1 MIRKLQKCRQAW
13 ICPSTHYLSQCWG
26 HICRRRRKVHNDWN
40 RVLDA
45 STLLRTQWRV
55 SDNMTSDI
63 SKTCSLTIRFT
74 SYRAHLKDEADWWLF
89 SRTYLFLMKLRK
101 LSTCESTASRF
112 HKQKLRWTIL
122 CWRGP
127 RDDDQ
132 VFREQKWRIKID
144 TKRRILLMRV
154 SVPRAMTQRSY
165 HEENFT
171 VTGILDD
178 VVLVTSCADVD
189 IVLTYL
195 TIFVVTSVCQLLRRT
210 LYPGTVVIDDVGIS
224 SDSSLSTDATKCI
237 AWLRKKNAVS
247 SGGNRKDLVH
257 IFNVFLSQQFLSVR
271 SYGTALDDASGR
283 PHFFV

>member
-13 ICPSTHYLSQCWG
+13 IWLSISMIKSRQRCLNMGTYLQ
-26 HICRRRRKVHNDWN
+26 RRRWSCITTYSYIDDWN

-55 SDNMTSDI
+55 SDNMTSDL
-63 SKTCSLTIRFT
+63 SKRCSVTIRLT
-74 SYRAHLKDEADWWLF
+74 SYRAHLRDEAGWWLF

-101 LSTCESTASRF
+101 LSTCESIASRF
-112 HKQKLRWTIL
+112 HKQRIRWTIL
-122 CWRGP
+122 DWRVS

-132 VFREQKWRIKID
+132 VFREQKWRIKIA
-144 TKRRILLMRV
+144 TKRRILLTRM
-154 SVPRAMTQRSY
+154 SIPRAMTQRSY
-165 HEENFT
+165 RDENFT

-210 LYPGTVVIDDVGIS
+210 LYPGTVVIDDVDIS
-224 SDSSLSTDATKCI
+224 SDSSLSTDDTYCI
-237 AWLRKKNAVS
+237 A
-247 SGGNRKDLVH
+247 
-257 IFNVFLSQQFLSVR
+257 
-271 SYGTALDDASGR
+271 
-283 PHFFV
+283 